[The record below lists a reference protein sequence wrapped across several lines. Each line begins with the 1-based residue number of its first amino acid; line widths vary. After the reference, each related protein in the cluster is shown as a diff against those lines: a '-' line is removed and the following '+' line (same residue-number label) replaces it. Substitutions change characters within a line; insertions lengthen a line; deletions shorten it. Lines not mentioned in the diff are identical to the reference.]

1 MESLH
6 EEAIQNF
13 CAITGNWDVEV
24 AVAYLSNN
32 NWDVSEASNDFMG
45 LSEPRPIPQQRAQ
58 APATSGFGI
67 GSIFSWIGS
76 TISWIFSG
84 FFSSTPANPFQA
96 YIQNLNIQNAPTI
109 SALPLEAAAGFAADR
124 NKLLLIYV
132 HHEDTGDAFI
142 RNILCSQEIIV
153 IINQVYIFCPFLGN
167 TEEGSMA
174 VARFSESR
182 SVIFAIANP
191 VTSEIL
197 ERIDRVPT
205 KNQLRDFLL
214 NNLAHNNVNEDIQRI
229 QDRVIREQQERDFKE
244 AEEFEIR
251 RAEEERK
258 RMIAAQEQIEAEK
271 KRIKEEQEIR
281 DRKMQMIGDE
291 PPAGPDTTQI
301 TFRLPSGEK
310 IERRFVQHSRIE
322 ILYLF
327 LESKGFPN
335 VEIVSGFP
343 AKVMKEGT
351 LVSEGL
357 TPRALMHV
365 RLIQ

>member
-24 AVAYLSNN
+24 AIAYLSNN

-45 LSEPRPIPQQRAQ
+45 LNEPRLIPQQR
-58 APATSGFGI
+58 PETTTRGFGI

-84 FFSSTPANPFQA
+84 FFSSTPVSPFQA
-96 YIQNLNIQNAPTI
+96 YIQNLNIQNTPTL
-109 SALPLEAAAGFAADR
+109 SALSLEAAAGFAADR

-142 RNILCSQEIIV
+142 RNVLCSQEIIV
-153 IINQVYIFCPFLGN
+153 IINQVYIFCPFIGD
-167 TEEGSMA
+167 TEEGSMV

-182 SVIFAIANP
+182 SVIFAIVNP

-214 NNLAHNNVNEDIQRI
+214 NNVEHVNINEDIQRI
-229 QDRVIREQQERDFKE
+229 QDRAIREQQERELKE
-244 AEEFEIR
+244 AEDFEIR
-251 RAEEERK
+251 RAQEERN
-258 RMIAAQEQIEAEK
+258 RIIAAKEQREAEEK
-271 KRIKEEQEIR
+271 KIREEQEIR
-281 DRKMQMIGDE
+281 DRKIQMIGNE
-291 PPAGPDTTQI
+291 PPIGPDITQI

-310 IERRFVQHSRIE
+310 IERRFVQDSKIE
-322 ILYLF
+322 VLYLF
-327 LESKGFPN
+327 LESKGFDN

>member
-1 MESLH
+1 MEIPH

-24 AVAYLSNN
+24 AIAYLSNN

-45 LSEPRPIPQQRAQ
+45 LSEPRQVHQQIPQ
-58 APATSGFGI
+58 ATRSGFGI

-84 FFSSTPANPFQA
+84 FFSSTPVTPFQA
-96 YIQNLNIQNAPTI
+96 YIQNLNIQNTPTI
-109 SALPLEAAAGFAADR
+109 SALPLEASAGFAADR

-132 HHEDTGDAFI
+132 HHEDTGDSFI
-142 RNILCSQEIIV
+142 RNVLCSQEIIV

-167 TEEGSMA
+167 TEEGSIA

-214 NNLAHNNVNEDIQRI
+214 NNVAHNNINEDIQRI
-229 QDRVIREQQERDFKE
+229 QDRIIREQQERELKE
-244 AEEFEIR
+244 AEDFEIR
-251 RAEEERK
+251 RTEEERK
-258 RMIAAQEQIEAEK
+258 KIIAAKEQREVEEK
-271 KRIKEEQEIR
+271 RNREEREMR

-291 PPAGPDTTQI
+291 PPAGPDITQI
-301 TFRLPSGEK
+301 IFRLPSGDK
-310 IERRFVQHSRIE
+310 IERRFIQDSKIE

-327 LESKGFPN
+327 LESKGFNN

-343 AKVMKEGT
+343 TKVMKEGT
-351 LVSEGL
+351 LFSEGL
-357 TPRALMHV
+357 TPRALIHV